1 MYIYI
6 ILIITSF
13 FLSTCSFDTKNIFEP
28 ETNNIGANKLD
39 ILNLKIKKGKT
50 NKSYIIEKLG
60 PPSIEN
66 PFNKNIIYYISQDME
81 HEIAKSNKIA
91 KLVLLEITFDKNN
104 YVENFQLVEKDEIK
118 QFVLND
124 DEDRNLTNDRTTFN
138 FIKNLLDN
146 LRRKQDID

>member
-1 MYIYI
+1 
-6 ILIITSF
+6 
-13 FLSTCSFDTKNIFEP
+13 
-28 ETNNIGANKLD
+28 
-39 ILNLKIKKGKT
+39 
-50 NKSYIIEKLG
+50 
-60 PPSIEN
+60 
-66 PFNKNIIYYISQDME
+66 ME

-104 YVENFQLVEKDEIK
+104 YVENFQLVEKDKIK

-124 DEDRNLTNDRTTFN
+124 DEDRNLINDRTSFN

>member
-39 ILNLKIKKGKT
+39 ILDLKIKKGKT

-60 PPSIEN
+60 G
-66 PFNKNIIYYISQDME
+66 
-81 HEIAKSNKIA
+81 KI
-91 KLVLLEITFDKNN
+91 KLTK
-104 YVENFQLVEKDEIK
+104 K
-118 QFVLND
+118 
-124 DEDRNLTNDRTTFN
+124 
-138 FIKNLLDN
+138 
-146 LRRKQDID
+146 

>member
-6 ILIITSF
+6 FLIITSF
-13 FLSTCSFDTKNIFEP
+13 FLSTCSFDTKNLFEP

-39 ILNLKIKKGKT
+39 ILDLKIKKGKT

-91 KLVLLEITFDKNN
+91 KLLLLEIIFDKNN
-104 YVENFQLVEKDEIK
+104 YVENFLLVEKDKIK

-124 DEDRNLTNDRTTFN
+124 DEDRNLTDDRTSFN

-146 LRRKQDID
+146 LRRRQEID

>member
-6 ILIITSF
+6 FLIITSF
-13 FLSTCSFDTKNIFEP
+13 FISSCTFNTEKLFKAEKTI
-28 ETNNIGANKLD
+28 IGTNKLD
-39 ILNLKIKKGKT
+39 ILNLKIKNGET
-50 NKSYIIEKLG
+50 RKSYIIKKLG
-60 PPSIEN
+60 PPSTIN
-66 PFNKNIIYYISQDME
+66 PFNENIVYYISQDME

-124 DEDRNLTNDRTTFN
+124 DEDKNLIDDRTSFN